1 LVLTGGPRALIVNH
15 MVHYSADALDRTFA
29 ALADP
34 TRRAML
40 VQLSERGIQT
50 AGDLAKPFAV
60 SLPAVL
66 KHIGV
71 LEDAGL
77 IEREK
82 LGRTVHCRL
91 TATPMESAVQWL
103 SRYERFW
110 SQRLDALAAFV
121 EKEEEAC
128 SPNRASRSSAASKR
142 PRRGSSR
149 RGPTPKS

>member
-1 LVLTGGPRALIVNH
+1 LTSIRCGSILNH
-15 MVHYSADALDRTFA
+15 MVHYSTSTLDRTFA

-40 VQLSERGIQT
+40 AQLSEHGTQT

-71 LEDAGL
+71 LEQAGL
-77 IEREK
+77 VERRK
-82 LGRTVHCRL
+82 VGRTVHCRL
-91 TATPMESAVQWL
+91 VPKPMESAMEWL

-128 SPNRASRSSAASKR
+128 SPSRVSRSNAASRR

-149 RGPTPKS
+149 RGPTRKN

>member
-1 LVLTGGPRALIVNH
+1 LTEGCRAPILNH
-15 MVHYSADALDRTFA
+15 MVYFNVDTLDRTFA

-40 VQLSERGIQT
+40 VQLSERGTQT

-71 LEDAGL
+71 LADAGL

-91 TATPMESAVQWL
+91 TATPMESAMQWL

-110 SQRLDALAAFV
+110 SQRLDALAQLV
-121 EKEEEAC
+121 EEEAC
-128 SPNRASRSSAASKR
+128 SPNQASPSSAAS
-142 PRRGSSR
+142 RRRRRESSP
-149 RGPTPKS
+149 RGPTRKN

>member
-1 LVLTGGPRALIVNH
+1 
-15 MVHYSADALDRTFA
+15 MVYFNVDTLDRTFA

-40 VQLSERGIQT
+40 VQLSERGTQT

-71 LEDAGL
+71 LADAGL

-91 TATPMESAVQWL
+91 TATPMESAMQWL

-110 SQRLDALAAFV
+110 SERLDALAKFV
-121 EKEEEAC
+121 EEETC
-128 SPNRASRSSAASKR
+128 SPSQVSPSSDASRRRRRASS
-142 PRRGSSR
+142 PRGRTR
-149 RGPTPKS
+149 KK

>member
-1 LVLTGGPRALIVNH
+1 
-15 MVHYSADALDRTFA
+15 MVHYSTHSLDRTFA
-29 ALADP
+29 ALSDP

-40 VQLSERGIQT
+40 AQLSEHGTQT

-71 LEDAGL
+71 LEQAGL
-77 IEREK
+77 VERSK
-82 LGRTVHCRL
+82 VGRTVHCRL
-91 TATPMESAVQWL
+91 VPKPMESAMQWL

-149 RGPTPKS
+149 RGPTRKS